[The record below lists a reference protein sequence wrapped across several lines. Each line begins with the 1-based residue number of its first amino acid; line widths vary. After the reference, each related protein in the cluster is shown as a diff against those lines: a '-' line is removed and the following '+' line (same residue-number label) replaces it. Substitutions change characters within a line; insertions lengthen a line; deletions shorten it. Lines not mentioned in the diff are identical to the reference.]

1 MTEMEEIMR
10 VGQAPTTSPAA
21 GDLLIGEITGIDAG
35 GRPLVGW
42 DPASLETPHAALS
55 TQPVSTADC
64 GRRVALAFAG
74 NAGGMPLILGFL
86 HSALDQVVA
95 VTTGATTE
103 TAEKVSDPVIR
114 RTESGVEIHAS
125 DNLTLVCGK
134 SRVTLTSDGR
144 VLVRAEHI
152 VSRARGAH
160 QIKGGSVHLN

>member
-1 MTEMEEIMR
+1 MTELEEIMR
-10 VGQAPTTSPAA
+10 VGQAPTTSPTA
-21 GDLLIGEITGIDAG
+21 GDLLIGEIIGIDAG

-42 DPASLETPHAALS
+42 DPASLETPCAALS
-55 TQPVSTADC
+55 TQPVSMADC

-95 VTTGATTE
+95 VTTGA
-103 TAEKVSDPVIR
+103 AEAEGKAPDAVIR